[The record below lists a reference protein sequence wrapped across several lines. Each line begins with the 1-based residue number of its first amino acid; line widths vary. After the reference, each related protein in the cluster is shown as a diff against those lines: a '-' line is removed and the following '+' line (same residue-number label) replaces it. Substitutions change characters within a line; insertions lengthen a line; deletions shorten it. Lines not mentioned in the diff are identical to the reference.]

1 MTPGWERHARGNGG
15 GFAPL
20 EASCRR
26 VAGVSWL
33 YWCNS
38 PRLVAVSLES
48 RPRPGPPALSDPSG
62 ERRIFDDGGFCT
74 TRSLTTACRRR
85 VAPLML
91 QFPRLVA
98 VRPRFR
104 AVRSRFRAAWRPKC
118 RPPRRQTPT
127 MGDRGRGGLRFGQNC
142 LGHGVSLAREPLK
155 VRGNPLICTSTS
167 RYAHGRRAA
176 SGGVGHV
183 AANLSICAWAALPT
197 CISSGPRARC
207 RAQARMSGP
216 ACARV
221 HEGKPPGGQA
231 AAKRARVRVASARSK
246 QFRMQFD

>member
-1 MTPGWERHARGNGG
+1 M
-15 GFAPL
+15 
-20 EASCRR
+20 
-26 VAGVSWL
+26 
-33 YWCNS
+33 
-38 PRLVAVSLES
+38 ES
-48 RPRPGPPALSDPSG
+48 RPRPGPLALSDPSG
-62 ERRIFDDGGFCT
+62 ECRIFGDGGFAALGA
-74 TRSLTTACRRR
+74 SLRR
-85 VAPLML
+85 VAGVSRLYWCNS
-91 QFPRLVA
+91 PRLVA

-104 AVRSRFRAAWRPKC
+104 AVRSRFGAAWRPKC